1 LDDGVAGIALAA
13 SQPYYVSNDDSVWN
27 ESRRKAKKGMTG
39 YTNMKNSINTVF
51 TRPAFCVM
59 MLLPIIMVFTTGC
72 KVNSWFDPSVVG
84 RWDKTPAVA
93 PIIDRLDVVEP
104 AEKEFVETVDVT
116 PSDLIPDIQAYS
128 IGSSDSLFIDIFEL
142 FEPGTPYNFQRVVDD
157 TGNISI
163 PLIGSVHVEGLS
175 ESQAQRIIADRL
187 SPDILRDPQVSVVVQ
202 NKTKNRFSISGPAGA
217 GLIDITNPRYHLTDA
232 LAAYGSTPDN
242 AEYIYIIRQIPL
254 DDVIMKGTSRGQ
266 KNAVSEIDQSAD
278 ENINNQGAKSDETKE
293 SEAEPADTG
302 QNNGQ
307 ADETGDETQGNGV
320 VNEPDAE
327 IDLSEL
333 IDELTE
339 AGSNTKTVVTQPQ
352 DNNIDNIVSTD
363 KSEAVANQGATINK
377 KKKSE
382 ADQPSDRPALQVPQP
397 GEGEHPSKWV
407 YLNGQWVR
415 VELKAPIAKETAEP
429 GDLVTDLDISKL
441 VTQRV
446 IRVPVK
452 PLLQGVAGYNII
464 IRPND
469 IIRIPS
475 PETGII
481 YLQGE
486 IARPGSFALPTPGRS
501 TLIRAIAG
509 AGGLAPLAI
518 PERID
523 IIRML
528 PNNRQATVRIN
539 FRAVMDMTEPD
550 IYLKPGD
557 VINVGT
563 SWFAAPLAVI
573 RNGFRTSY
581 GFGFLLDRNFG
592 TDVFGAPP
600 SSTTR

>member
-1 LDDGVAGIALAA
+1 MKKTTKMVMIRMMISGTMLVPAL
-13 SQPYYVSNDDSVWN
+13 
-27 ESRRKAKKGMTG
+27 
-39 YTNMKNSINTVF
+39 
-51 TRPAFCVM
+51 
-59 MLLPIIMVFTTGC
+59 LFTTGC
-72 KVNSWFDPSVVG
+72 AVNSWFDPSVVG

-104 AEKEFVETVDVT
+104 AEKEFVETTDVS
-116 PSDLIPDIQAYS
+116 PGDLIPDIQAYS
-128 IGSSDSLFIDIFEL
+128 ISSSDSLFIDIFEL
-142 FEPGTPYNFQRVVDD
+142 FEPGTPYSFQRIVDD

-175 ESQAQRIIADRL
+175 ESQAQRKIADRL

-232 LAAYGSTPDN
+232 LAAYGSTPDD
-242 AEYIYIIRQIPL
+242 AEYIFVIRQIPL

-266 KNAVSEIDQSAD
+266 INAVSENDQAAD
-278 ENINNQGAKSDETKE
+278 ENINNEGAKGDETKG
-293 SEAEPADTG
+293 SEAEPTDTS
-302 QNNGQ
+302 QNNDE
-307 ADETGDETQGNGV
+307 ADEAGDETQGNEV
-320 VNEPDAE
+320 ASEPDAE
-327 IDLSEL
+327 IDLGEL
-333 IDELTE
+333 IDELTKE
-339 AGSNTKTVVTQPQ
+339 ESETKTETSADQPQ
-352 DNNIDNIVSTD
+352 NNKNDQGVSTD
-363 KSEAVANQGATINK
+363 KSEAVANQGAAITKGKISK
-377 KKKSE
+377 
-382 ADQPSDRPALQVPQP
+382 ADQPSDGPALHAPQP

-415 VELKAPIAKETAEP
+415 VELKAPAAEKTNQP
-429 GDLVTDLDISKL
+429 GDLVTDLDVSKL
-441 VTQRV
+441 VTQKV
-446 IRVPVK
+446 IRIPVK

-592 TDVFGAPP
+592 SDVFGAPP
-600 SSTTR
+600 TNVTR